1 MIAAFPAAEIADAM
15 LPGFLVRPAP
25 VLRAKPC
32 APVHAQGRSVSPDW
46 NVVPNSRALSLG
58 AHGGLVD
65 GQSMASIEM
74 PSEHLAAPAGVEA
87 HDIILVN

>member
-1 MIAAFPAAEIADAM
+1 MAAVPLAE
-15 LPGFLVRPAP
+15 FRVRVGPVAP
-25 VLRAKPC
+25 WMPY
-32 APVHAQGRSVSPDW
+32 APAQGRSVSPDW